1 MEEQKS
7 GNGAML
13 WIVAI
18 VVIALIAFGG
28 YKYMNKAAPVAVD
41 TTTTTTT
48 TGTTQTPPPVTS
60 SVYKDGVYSA
70 AGIYT
75 APSGQESIGVS
86 LTLAGDVVKD
96 VSVTINATN
105 EDSKKYQQKF
115 VAGYKTLV
123 VGKKISDISLSKVS
137 GSSLTPNGFND
148 AIAKIEV
155 QAKA

>member
-13 WIVAI
+13 WVVAI

-28 YKYMNKAAPVAVD
+28 YKYMNKTVPVAVD

-48 TGTTQTPPPVTS
+48 TTDTTTPPPVTS
-60 SVYKDGVYSA
+60 SVYKDGTYSSV
-70 AGIYT
+70 GTYM

-86 LTLAGDVVKD
+86 MTLAGDVVKD
-96 VSVTINATN
+96 VSVTSNATN
-105 EDSKKYQQKF
+105 SDSKKYQQKF
-115 VAGYKTLV
+115 ISGYKTMV

-148 AIAKIEV
+148 AIAKIAV